1 MAKWQ
6 LIISE
11 PSYPIKILFSLDSLA
26 FAEQN
31 IHFQFHL
38 HLPNLSVTFSK
49 TWHKQSWAYLNNGYS
64 TAFWYSKSFTR
75 KRLMTVFGGAWV
87 EHLWTLSIITPW
99 LECLITTRL
108 DLCYHKTLY
117 CTRFGTIWPIHG
129 AIISNCVLLA
139 DKSWTL
145 WCSTKIISHYKFLA
159 QGTSTFVTR
168 LLLWWTLM
176 LPFWIFS

>member
-1 MAKWQ
+1 MASHNFWTILSNQNSFFLRFLGFCWTKHTF
-6 LIISE
+6 
-11 PSYPIKILFSLDSLA
+11 PIPFALA
-26 FAEQN
+26 
-31 IHFQFHL
+31 
-38 HLPNLSVTFSK
+38 
-49 TWHKQSWAYLNNGYS
+49 KQSWAYLNNGYS

-117 CTRFGTIWPIHG
+117 CTRFGTIWPMDG

-139 DKSWTL
+139 DKSWTHEVMVMKS
-145 WCSTKIISHYKFLA
+145 WCSTKIITHYTFLA
-159 QGTSTFVTR
+159 QGTSTFVTQ